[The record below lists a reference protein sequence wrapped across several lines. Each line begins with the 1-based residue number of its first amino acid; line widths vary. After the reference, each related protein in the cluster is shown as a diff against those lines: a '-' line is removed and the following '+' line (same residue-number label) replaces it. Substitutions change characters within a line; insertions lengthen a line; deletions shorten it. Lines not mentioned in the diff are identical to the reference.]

1 MKDEHVTDCKA
12 CSKSV
17 HRNCSSKCPGCSES
31 FCTGCAVPHSMGA
44 CLILAKM
51 MGAELAGP
59 PASKSI
65 VPKPLQI
72 IPTALGIPGSAAK
85 AADASSVPLPKFA
98 AVSGLAPPPGTPDP
112 DDPDD
117 RKDKKGQK
125 EEEEE
130 EETQETQGRRSW
142 GIRP

>member
-1 MKDEHVTDCKA
+1 
-12 CSKSV
+12 
-17 HRNCSSKCPGCSES
+17 
-31 FCTGCAVPHSMGA
+31 MGA

-65 VPKPLQI
+65 VSKPLQI
-72 IPTALGIPGSAAK
+72 IPTALGITGSAAK

-117 RKDKKGQK
+117 RKDKKDKKDKKVQK
-125 EEEEE
+125 
-130 EETQETQGRRSW
+130 G
-142 GIRP
+142 